1 MHVHRAPNV
10 CRWVYL
16 LYSLDVW
23 VHKQSLLSFTHLP
36 LFVGFYIWRFNLY
49 NKKVFLAI
57 IILSILY
64 FFFFF
69 LLKISIFIYSSNW
82 QSPLIHVILQ
92 VLISFIFLLKYLNA
106 LFSS

>member
-64 FFFFF
+64 FFFFSF
-69 LLKISIFIYSSNW
+69 ENKYLYLFKQLAIPSYSCDFAGAYIIYFFIKISKCTI
-82 QSPLIHVILQ
+82 
-92 VLISFIFLLKYLNA
+92 
-106 LFSS
+106 